1 MKRLFLGMILFLLL
15 TSCQSQPAQP
25 LETPSTVPIPLPA
38 TTPTFAQHEAAPA
51 SESTVSA
58 FTLTSP
64 NFAAGEAIPAQY
76 TCTGEDVSPALEWSA
91 PPAGTQSLAL
101 IMDDP
106 DAPGGIWVQWVVY
119 NLPPDVMNL
128 TEGASE
134 AHGTTFDLPAGA
146 LQGKTSFKRSDY
158 GGPCPPSGTHHYS
171 FRLYALDSSIDQPD
185 LDKPGLIKAM
195 EGHILAQT
203 ELIGTYTKP

>member
-1 MKRLFLGMILFLLL
+1 MKRLFLGMILILLL
-15 TSCQSQPAQP
+15 TGCQNQPAQP
-25 LETPSTVPIPLPA
+25 LETPSDVPTPLPA
-38 TTPTFAQHEAAPA
+38 STPTFAQNEAAPA
-51 SESTVSA
+51 PESAPTA

-64 NFAAGEAIPAQY
+64 VFAAGEAIPAQY
-76 TCTGEDVSPALEWSA
+76 TCTGKDISPALEWSA

-106 DAPGGIWVQWVVY
+106 DAPGGTWVHWVVY
-119 NLPPDVMNL
+119 NLPPDSTGL
-128 TEGASE
+128 AEGASE
-134 AHGTTFDLPAGA
+134 ANGTVFDLPAGA
-146 LQGKTSFKRSDY
+146 LQGKTSFRRSDY
-158 GGPCPPSGTHHYS
+158 GGPCPPSGTHHYN